1 MTTSSVSMANGANGK
16 AAPRPEREAWS
27 SPGEGARARIGIVL
41 VHGFTGSPVSLR
53 PLAELLARRGFAIEL
68 PLLPGHG
75 TTWREMLP
83 TRYDDWRAEVVASA
97 KRLSARTESIVLCG
111 LSMGGT
117 LSLDVASGGDVTA
130 AGVVTINAQILD
142 RTGIVVKLGPWLEKI
157 FPAVPAAAAGLRSN
171 DIAKPGAGEQAYG
184 WVPSAAGNS
193 LLRALPRV
201 RAQVERLTCPVL
213 VAYSR
218 QDHSVSPENSKRL
231 LSLIP
236 STDRTELVLERSYHV
251 ATLDYDLELIE
262 ERVTAFAD
270 RVAALR

>member
-1 MTTSSVSMANGANGK
+1 MTTTSGNVATKTNGK
-16 AAPRPEREAWS
+16 ATPPEREAWS
-27 SPGEGARARIGIVL
+27 APGEGARARIGIVL
-41 VHGFTGSPVSLR
+41 VHGFTGSPTSLR
-53 PLAELLARRGFAIEL
+53 PLGELLARRGFAVEL
-68 PLLPGHG
+68 PRLPGHG

-83 TRYDDWRAEVVASA
+83 TRYDDWRGEVVASA
-97 KRLSARTESIVLCG
+97 KRLSARAAKVVLCG

-117 LSLDVASGGDVTA
+117 LALDVASSGDVTP

-157 FPAVPAAAAGLRSN
+157 FPVVPAAAAGLRSN

-201 RAQVERLTCPVL
+201 RAQVEKLECPVL
-213 VAYSR
+213 IAYSR

-231 LSLIP
+231 LGLIP
-236 STDRTELVLERSYHV
+236 STDLTELVLERSYHV

-270 RVAALR
+270 RVGR